1 MHNSGYDELFFA
13 TKYVAGLKEDIR
25 AIVEPHVPLTVD
37 RAVVI
42 AKIQQRTLER
52 TGNKYTRPNQ
62 LSKPNVDRSKA
73 TTSQPTPQP
82 SENETTH
89 RL

>member
-37 RAVVI
+37 RAAII
-42 AKIQQRTLER
+42 AKI
-52 TGNKYTRPNQ
+52 
-62 LSKPNVDRSKA
+62 
-73 TTSQPTPQP
+73 
-82 SENETTH
+82 
-89 RL
+89 